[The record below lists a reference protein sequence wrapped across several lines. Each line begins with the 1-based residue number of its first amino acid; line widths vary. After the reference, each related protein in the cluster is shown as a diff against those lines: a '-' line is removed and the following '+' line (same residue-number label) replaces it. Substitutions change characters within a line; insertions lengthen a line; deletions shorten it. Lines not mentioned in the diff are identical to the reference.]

1 MKTVISFIIILI
13 SVYTVAGQSNKTDKL
28 PRWEIGLDI
37 LPLLKDTS
45 YHMKES
51 VLLKYRIGDKVKL
64 RTRVG
69 IYFDDVNNQP
79 SHPPYTDTIWGYRP
93 RVYFSFG
100 IEKPLL
106 MVSKVHIYWGV
117 DAFIF
122 YNKNDVY
129 RHSKALGIPPT
140 ENEAW
145 IDDREYKTGINAF
158 IYGEYH
164 FTDHFSLNLEAFWQF
179 AYRYERYYNKE
190 YRDNQLFTEGGRTI
204 KRFLTQVQPISSIN
218 LMYKF

>member
-64 RTRVG
+64 STRVG

-140 ENEAW
+140 STL
-145 IDDREYKTGINAF
+145 R
-158 IYGEYH
+158 
-164 FTDHFSLNLEAFWQF
+164 
-179 AYRYERYYNKE
+179 
-190 YRDNQLFTEGGRTI
+190 
-204 KRFLTQVQPISSIN
+204 
-218 LMYKF
+218 